1 MQQKQQQGRRPRRS
15 HAKSRN
21 GYANCKRRK
30 VKVKHARILRSLGL
44 CRTKITTI
52 PTAKTVMRSILSV
65 GTARDTSLPVA
76 SQRLRL
82 ILLFA
87 PRRVTLRGSC
97 QISMLPQT
105 SPLMAIKRH
114 RRPPN
119 HPLNPTPLTHL
130 DPLPP
135 GELTRRG
142 LELMHHYCTVTANTL
157 SLRRDMAYAWQV
169 AVAREGYNHSYVSDG
184 VLALA
189 AAHKAYLVPNNCEVY
204 LKLCDYHSIVGSEAF
219 RHDLQNSTKS
229 IKQKLDDPTARLLEL
244 ASLARGMR
252 TSLSPLVARIFVSE
266 FAPLAYGVWPAKIDG
281 GLTGHPS
288 LDGTFLPNDFWDA
301 TARLRAFQQIELPLH
316 SRAHYQNAVDKLEH
330 AARIISVAGASPE
343 IGAIVTWLQDVDDC
357 IFVDMAAYKPPALV
371 LLAYFCVFLAGM
383 KKNFWYVRGW
393 DEQLFDRVEVL
404 LESRAAPQLDALKP
418 DTSAEPK
425 KLSGLALYSRFAFA
439 GAVCCSVTHGGLT
452 PVDV

>member
-1 MQQKQQQGRRPRRS
+1 MQQQQQGRRPRRS

-21 GYANCKRRK
+21 GCANCKRRK
-30 VKVKHARILRSLGL
+30 VKCDEEH
-44 CRTKITTI
+44 
-52 PTAKTVMRSILSV
+52 
-65 GTARDTSLPVA
+65 PV
-76 SQRLRL
+76 
-82 ILLFA
+82 
-87 PRRVTLRGSC
+87 C
-97 QISMLPQT
+97 WNC
-105 SPLMAIKRH
+105 KRH
-114 RRPPN
+114 EFACSFSEVEAHLTIRTETRYIARLLPDLNAPSNKPPEG
-119 HPLNPTPLTHL
+119 HQETSTTPESSHDPTPLTHL

-157 SLRRDMAYAWQV
+157 SLRRDMAYVWQV

-219 RHDLQNSTKS
+219 RHDLQNSTKQEWTAQFAFASVLVLYAFTLPARS
-229 IKQKLDDPTARLLEL
+229 IKQKLDDPISRLLEL

-281 GLTGHPS
+281 GLTGYPS

-316 SRAHYQNAVDKLEH
+316 SRVHYQDAVDKLEH

-357 IFVDMAAYKPPALV
+357 IFVDISAYKPPALV

-393 DEQLFDRVEVL
+393 GEQLFERVEVL
-404 LESRAAPQLDALKP
+404 LESRGRFTPLLEWPRKHLDYL
-418 DTSAEPK
+418 
-425 KLSGLALYSRFAFA
+425 
-439 GAVCCSVTHGGLT
+439 
-452 PVDV
+452 